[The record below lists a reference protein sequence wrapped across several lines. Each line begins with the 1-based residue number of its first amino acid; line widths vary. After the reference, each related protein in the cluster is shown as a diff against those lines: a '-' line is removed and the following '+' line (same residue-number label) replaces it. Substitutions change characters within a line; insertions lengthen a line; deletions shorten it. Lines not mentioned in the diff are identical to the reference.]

1 MRTIDPTALGFDSD
15 RLQRLT
21 RAIDA
26 DVAAERYDGA
36 VVLVARAGQ
45 VALHE
50 AVGFAERATRRRA
63 RTDDV
68 FFVYSITKT
77 LTTAAMLARVDRG
90 EIALTT
96 AVADVIP
103 EFGVKGK
110 QRVTVA
116 QLLTHTAGLAA
127 GIPPLPT
134 EQLGDLDAYVAAACA
149 QPIEALPGVTVHY
162 SAVSAHA
169 ILAEVVRRLDGG
181 RRRFRDILAAEV
193 LEPLGMRDT
202 ALGVRAD
209 LAERKVPVLV
219 RDRSPGVFEPELLEA
234 FNALVTEDAEIPA
247 GGAVS
252 TVADLFRFAETLR
265 RGGELDGVRLLSP
278 ALVRLAATNH
288 TGDRPNGFYA
298 FACEQRGWD
307 PFPANIGLSFF
318 VRGHGIFP
326 SYFGLTSSPRTFG
339 GLGAG
344 SAMFWVDPDRD
355 LVFVCLT
362 AGLIEE
368 SRHLDRCQRLSDLV
382 QAAVVD

>member
-1 MRTIDPTALGFDSD
+1 MRTTDPGELGLDAA
-15 RLQRLT
+15 RLARLT
-21 RAIDA
+21 AAIDA

-36 VVLVARAGQ
+36 VVLVARGGQ
-45 VALHE
+45 VAVHE
-50 AVGFAERATRRRA
+50 AIGWADRAERRRA

-68 FFVYSITKT
+68 FFIYSITKT
-77 LTTAAMLARVDRG
+77 LTTAAVLARIDRG
-90 EIALTT
+90 ELALTT
-96 AVADVIP
+96 PVADVLP
-103 EFGVKGK
+103 EFGTKGK

-116 QLLTHTAGLAA
+116 QLLNHTAGLAA

-134 EQLGDLDAYVAAACA
+134 EHLGDLDAYVAAACA
-149 QPIEALPGVTVHY
+149 QPIETVPGTVVHY
-162 SAVSAHA
+162 SAVTAHA

-181 RRRFRDILAAEV
+181 RRRFRDILAAEI

-202 ALGVRAD
+202 ALGLRAD
-209 LAERKVPVLV
+209 LAERIVPVVV

-234 FNALVTEDAEIPA
+234 FNVLVTAESEIPA

-252 TVADLFRFAETLR
+252 TVADLFRWAETLR
-265 RGGELDGVRLLSP
+265 RGGALDGQRLLSP
-278 ALVRLAATNH
+278 AIVRLATTIS

-318 VRGHGIFP
+318 VRGEGIFP
-326 SYFGLTSSPRTFG
+326 SYFGVTSSPRTFG

-344 SAMFWVDPDRD
+344 SQMFWVDPERD
-355 LVFVCLT
+355 LLFVCLT
-362 AGLIEE
+362 AGLVEE
-368 SRHLDRCQRLSDLV
+368 SRHLDRSQRLSDLV